1 MTKDRHS
8 TSAGCLLVYDGQ
20 CRLCVTAKE
29 GLERLGV
36 QDEATAVRLIP
47 YQSEEAKRA
56 LGATYRPGRPD
67 VAFLVQPNGVIQ
79 QGLDAFLPL
88 LPGLRGGRFLAA
100 ILSVPVIRPFAY
112 LMYRL
117 VARYRYYLFGEVPY
131 TPVDDPA
138 QKMSSD
144 R

>member
-8 TSAGCLLVYDGQ
+8 TSAGRLLVYDGQ

-29 GLERLGV
+29 GLERLGT

-88 LPGLRGGRFLAA
+88 LTGLRGGRFLVT
-100 ILSVPVIRPFAY
+100 ILSVPVIKPFAY
-112 LMYRL
+112 LIYRL
-117 VARYRYYLFGEVPY
+117 VARYRYHLFGEVPY
-131 TPVDDPA
+131 TTVDDPA
-138 QKMSSD
+138 QKKSSD